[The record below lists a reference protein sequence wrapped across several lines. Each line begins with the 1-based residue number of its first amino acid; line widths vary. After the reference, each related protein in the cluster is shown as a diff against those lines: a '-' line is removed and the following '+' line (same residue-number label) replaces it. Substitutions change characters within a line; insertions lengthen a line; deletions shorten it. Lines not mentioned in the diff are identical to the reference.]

1 MHILLAVSVT
11 TILTATT
18 PQAPP
23 ALAPSAPITLT
34 FRDTTLGDA
43 ISMLARY
50 SGVTIEIDQTVSPE
64 VMSQPIGG
72 SGRMLFREVS
82 LEEAIA
88 ALTRV
93 NGLSYSVIG
102 EKAIRVFK
110 KA

>member
-23 ALAPSAPITLT
+23 ALAPSAPVTLT
-34 FRDTTLGDA
+34 FRDTTLDEA

-50 SGVTIEIDQTVSPE
+50 SGVTIEIDQSVSPD
-64 VMSQPIGG
+64 VMRQPIAAG
-72 SGRMLFREVS
+72 GRMMFREVT

-88 ALTRV
+88 QLTRV
-93 NGLSYSVIG
+93 NGLSYAVIG
-102 EKAIRVFK
+102 EKAVRIFK
-110 KA
+110 KP